1 VPAARAREMHS
12 RSGRFCRCLPV
23 MTPPPSVPT
32 PGSELEARR
41 QATRSLPGAC
51 DPAAGPRGGRSDAK
65 RHPAQDRAVGQ
76 RADPASGA
84 LRPPRAVPPLGRP
97 AIGTAPVPPSPGQT
111 RPPAL
116 HLVVCAWCHALVR
129 RLASA
134 GRPGPVPVRVSHGIC
149 PRCRRAQLAVRLST

>member
-1 VPAARAREMHS
+1 MTTAPGVPA
-12 RSGRFCRCLPV
+12 
-23 MTPPPSVPT
+23 
-32 PGSELEARR
+32 PGSELEGRR
-41 QATRSLPGAC
+41 QAARSLPGAC

-65 RHPAQDRAVGQ
+65 GHPAQDRAAEPG
-76 RADPASGA
+76 AEPASGA

-97 AIGTAPVPPSPGQT
+97 TIGTASVAPSRVQT

-134 GRPGPVPVRVSHGIC
+134 GRPRPVPVRVSHGIC